1 MGGREPLLAF
11 WTFETPNLS
20 FEGRVG
26 NRYPDS
32 ARGRRRCP
40 ARCVVRAAG
49 SRPNQYLNS
58 SRDSRIARP
67 APRFRGDTGV
77 S

>member
-1 MGGREPLLAF
+1 MGGREPLFGHLSA
-11 WTFETPNLS
+11 PNLS

-67 APRFRGDTGV
+67 ARRVRGDTGV